1 VYLGLSEPGH
11 GLERR
16 EPPHEARAIP
26 GTARRRWRDR
36 RRGRKLR
43 RETRPAHHPESPR
56 RSPPKAAKQDQIRPA
71 SKPDEHVRRG
81 ASKGRAK
88 PWSRGRGGGRLEA
101 AAGLWLGEVVE
112 LVHGLLEAPLRVGAD
127 VTASSAAAGGHRR
140 GARWRGVG
148 GGAVMLLLNAA
159 CH

>member
-56 RSPPKAAKQDQIRPA
+56 RSPPEAAKPDQIRPA
-71 SKPDEHVRRG
+71 SKPDAQVRRG
-81 ASKGRAK
+81 ASNDRAK
-88 PWSRGRGGGRLEA
+88 PWSRGRGGRLGADA
-101 AAGLWLGEVVE
+101 AVLWLGEVIQ
-112 LVHGLLEAPLRVGAD
+112 LVHGLLEASLSVGAD
-127 VTASSAAAGGHRR
+127 VTASSAAAGGHRC

-148 GGAVMLLLNAA
+148 GGRGAMGAR
-159 CH
+159 